1 MGVAVGIGLMDS
13 PFQSASEFWGWVDRC
28 EESPL
33 DSIWQT
39 DRLISPFP
47 MLECMSLMA
56 ALAGRTRRIK
66 FGFNVVSLAFR
77 DPLLVAKQCATID
90 YLSDGRLLPAF
101 GIGNPRA
108 PEWRAVGIDTKG
120 RGKRTD
126 EALDV
131 IVRLWREDKVD
142 FEGTYFQL
150 SGASIN
156 PKPKQTNIPVWIG
169 GDSPAAVRRTAR
181 IGTGWQAGLQT
192 PAEVA
197 PVIAAIRA
205 EVVKT
210 GRSIDDDH
218 YGAAFPYYFG
228 SADDAG
234 PQRHLQRHKERTGK
248 DGEDYMAVGGADE
261 IVQRLSEYIDAGAS
275 KFILRPIAANGKEAI
290 DQTERLIE
298 QVLPQVSARWPRK

>member
-1 MGVAVGIGLMDS
+1 MAVAVGIGLMES
-13 PFQSASEFWGWVDRC
+13 PFQDVEDFWTWVDAC
-28 EESPL
+28 EDSPL

-56 ALAGRTRRIK
+56 ALAGRTKRIK

-90 YLSDGRLLPAF
+90 YLSNGRLLPAF

-108 PEWRAVGIDTKG
+108 PEWQAVGIDTKG
-120 RGKRTD
+120 RGRRTD
-126 EALDV
+126 EALD
-131 IVRLWREDKVD
+131 IISRLWREDKVD
-142 FEGTYFQL
+142 YQGKYFQL

-156 PKPKQTNIPVWIG
+156 PKPKQAKIPLWIG
-169 GDSPAAVRRTAR
+169 GDSEAAVRRTVR

-197 PVIAAIRA
+197 PVIAAIREQVA
-205 EVVKT
+205 T
-210 GRSIDDDH
+210 SDRQIDDDH

-228 SADDAG
+228 SAKDEG
-234 PQRHLQRHKERTGK
+234 PQRHLHRHKERTGK
-248 DGEDYMAVGGADE
+248 NGEDYMAVGGSDE
-261 IVQRLSEYIDAGAS
+261 IVERLAQYVEAGAS
-275 KFILRPIAANGKEAI
+275 KFILRPIATNSKEAI
-290 DQTERLIE
+290 EQTQKLIE
-298 QVLPQVSARWPRK
+298 TVLPQVSARWPRK